1 MRQILHVD
9 MDAFFAAVELLRHP
23 DLAGKPLVIGGRGN
37 PQERG
42 VVSTASYEARKYGI
56 HSAMPLRMAYRL
68 CPQAVFLPVD
78 YAEYARVSL
87 IIKGILAQFSPVM
100 EDVGID
106 EAFIDVSTADRPAE
120 EIAAA
125 IKARV
130 RQDTGLTCSIGI
142 APNKLLAK
150 IASDLQKPD
159 GLTIV
164 RESDIPVRIWPLPVR
179 KISGVGPVTEARLRE
194 MGVKTI
200 GQLAVMSLQT
210 LQQHFGPAHGEF
222 LYEASRGI
230 DERPLVSHFE
240 AKSRRREVT
249 FQHDI
254 SDWQSIAGTLAKLCA
269 ELAQE
274 LEEEGCCGRTVGI
287 KVRFADFETHTR
299 EKTLDTPTDS
309 SDVIQAAA
317 FDCLKRISL
326 DRKVRLL
333 GVRVGE
339 LAKAGS

>member
-56 HSAMPLRMAYRL
+56 HSAMPLRVAYRL

-87 IIKGILAQFSPVM
+87 IIKGILAQFSPLM

-106 EAFIDVSTADRPAE
+106 EAFIDVSAADRPAE

-130 RQDTGLTCSIGI
+130 RQETGLTCSIGI

-164 RESDIPVRIWPLPVR
+164 RESDISVRIWPLPVR
-179 KISGVGPVTEARLRE
+179 KIPGVGPVTEARLRE

-200 GQLAVMSLQT
+200 GQLAVMSLQA

-222 LYEASRGI
+222 LYQASRGI

-240 AKSRRREVT
+240 PKSRSREVT

-254 SDWQSIAGTLAKLCA
+254 SDWQSIAGTLDKLCA

-299 EKTLDTPTDS
+299 EKTLDIPTDS
-309 SDVIQAAA
+309 CDVIQAAA

-326 DRKVRLL
+326 DRKVRLV

-339 LAKAGS
+339 LAKTGS